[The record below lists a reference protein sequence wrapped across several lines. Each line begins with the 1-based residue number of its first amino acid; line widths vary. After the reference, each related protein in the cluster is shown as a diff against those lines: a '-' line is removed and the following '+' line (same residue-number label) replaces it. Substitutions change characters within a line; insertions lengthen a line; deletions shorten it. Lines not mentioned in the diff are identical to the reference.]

1 MGPGDGADF
10 SARDS
15 CVCFRGALDYA
26 AVVLTRFDDCAF
38 VAGNYAV
45 VDGGDGD
52 DVVILG
58 GGPDG
63 GMYGEVRGGA
73 GDDAITLLQS
83 GYAVDADTSVYARA
97 YGGAGDDAIV
107 ARGDVA
113 FVDGG
118 PGDDA
123 IVVAPGTDAAM
134 IGGHVVFGGD
144 GGDAITLAAVKD
156 AKVFGG
162 DGGDNVIVA
171 TDSAGLQVSGGDG
184 DDAFELT
191 RVDDSSVDGLE
202 GDDVVSLVGS
212 YNQAYGGGGS
222 DVLYLGAGDE
232 NDHSGFDDVR
242 DAAAFG
248 AGEGEFVGAAGPS
261 CDSKKGRDSKSWL
274 RKENPTKNCKWVKQK
289 PSTRCRK
296 KDATGARAE
305 SECVRACGSC
315 PTPGACADDPMW
327 SRANKKNK
335 EITCAKVAR
344 NPARRCG
351 MDGARDAC
359 AKTCGACEAT
369 A

>member
-1 MGPGDGADF
+1 ML
-10 SARDS
+10 SS
-15 CVCFRGALDYA
+15 IS
-26 AVVLTRFDDCAF
+26 RFDFHA
-38 VAGNYAV
+38 
-45 VDGGDGD
+45 
-52 DVVILG
+52 
-58 GGPDG
+58 
-63 GMYGEVRGGA
+63 
-73 GDDAITLLQS
+73 
-83 GYAVDADTSVYARA
+83 
-97 YGGAGDDAIV
+97 
-107 ARGDVA
+107 
-113 FVDGG
+113 
-118 PGDDA
+118 
-123 IVVAPGTDAAM
+123 
-134 IGGHVVFGGD
+134 
-144 GGDAITLAAVKD
+144 
-156 AKVFGG
+156 
-162 DGGDNVIVA
+162 GDNVIVA